1 MKFDMASATLSTL
14 ATDTRTSHHDLGAL
28 VTDLVRCV
36 EPLQGSFHGQ
46 GRAAFDRFKGR
57 ADEVAAELNQALGA
71 ILVGQGEMD
80 HAFRA
85 GDLEASD
92 TARQAEASA
101 DFAGAR
107 FSART

>member
-1 MKFDMASATLSTL
+1 VKFDMASATLSTL

-57 ADEVAAELNQALGA
+57 ADEVAAELNANRALAQKLDINGTPSF
-71 ILVGQGEMD
+71 ILEEEMLRGYVPL
-80 HAFRA
+80 ARMQELVTSVRA
-85 GDLEASD
+85 
-92 TARQAEASA
+92 Q
-101 DFAGAR
+101 
-107 FSART
+107 